1 MKHDHFVVQS
11 PDKPAQQLLLLF
23 HGVGDNPVAMGEIGS
38 WFAPLFPDALV
49 VSVGGAEPSGNPSGR
64 QWFSVQGITED
75 NRQARVNAIM
85 PTRSRVNAIMPTFIE
100 TVRYWQKQSGVGA
113 NATALIGFSQ
123 GAIMAL
129 ESIKAEPGLA
139 SRVIAFNG
147 RYASLPETAS
157 TATTIH
163 LIHGGED
170 PVIDLA
176 HAVAAQKA
184 LISAGGDVTLDIV
197 EDLGHAID
205 NRSMQLALDH
215 LRYTIPKHYFDE
227 ALSGGK
233 PGDDDVIEMM

>member
-1 MKHDHFVVQS
+1 MV
-11 PDKPAQQLLLLF
+11 
-23 HGVGDNPVAMGEIGS
+23 
-38 WFAPLFPDALV
+38 
-49 VSVGGAEPSGNPSGR
+49 
-64 QWFSVQGITED
+64 
-75 NRQARVNAIM
+75 
-85 PTRSRVNAIMPTFIE
+85 
-100 TVRYWQKQSGVGA
+100 
-113 NATALIGFSQ
+113 
-123 GAIMAL
+123 L

-176 HAVAAQKA
+176 HAVAAQEA
-184 LISAGGDVTLDIV
+184 LISAGDDVTLDIV

-205 NRSMQLALDH
+205 NRSMQFALDH

>member
-1 MKHDHFVVQS
+1 MKHDYFVVQS

-49 VSVGGAEPSGNPSGR
+49 VSVGGAEPSGNPAGR

-75 NRQARVNAIM
+75 NRQARVD
-85 PTRSRVNAIMPTFIE
+85 AIMPTFIE

-123 GAIMAL
+123 GAIMVL

-176 HAVAAQKA
+176 HAVAAQEA

-205 NRSMQLALDH
+205 NRSMQFALDH

>member
-11 PDKPAQQLLLLF
+11 PDKPAKQLLLLF
-23 HGVGDNPVAMGEIGS
+23 HGVGDNPVNMAQIGS

-49 VSVGGAEPSGNPSGR
+49 VSVGGAEPCGPNGR
-64 QWFSVQGITED
+64 QWFSVQDVTEEG
-75 NRQARVNAIM
+75 RQE
-85 PTRSRVNAIMPTFIE
+85 RVNAIMPTFVD
-100 TVRYWQKQSGVGA
+100 TVRYWQQQSGVKA

-147 RYASLPETAS
+147 RYATLPERAS
-157 TATTIH
+157 TETTIH

-170 PVIDLA
+170 RVIELS
-176 HAVAAQKA
+176 HAVAGQEA
-184 LISAGGDVTLDIV
+184 LIRAGGDVTLDIV
-197 EDLGHAID
+197 DDLGHAID
-205 NRSMQLALDH
+205 DRSIQFALDH
-215 LRYTIPKHYFDE
+215 LRFTVPKHYFDE

-233 PGDDDVIEMM
+233 PNDDDIVEFF

>member
-11 PDKPAQQLLLLF
+11 PDRPAKQLLLLF
-23 HGVGDNPVAMGEIGS
+23 HGVGDNPANMAQIGS

-49 VSVGGAEPSGNPSGR
+49 VSVGGAEPCGPDGR
-64 QWFSVQGITED
+64 QWFSVQSVTEES
-75 NRQARVNAIM
+75 RQEQVD
-85 PTRSRVNAIMPTFIE
+85 AIMPTFVG
-100 TVRYWQKQSGVGA
+100 TVRYWQQQSGVKA

-147 RYASLPETAS
+147 RYATLPERAS
-157 TATTIH
+157 TETTIH

-170 PVIDLA
+170 RVIELS
-176 HAVAAQKA
+176 HAVAGQEA
-184 LISAGGDVTLDIV
+184 LIRAGGDVTLDIV
-197 EDLGHAID
+197 DDLGHAID
-205 NRSMQLALDH
+205 DRSIQFALDH
-215 LRYTIPKHYFDE
+215 LRFTVPKHYFDE

-233 PGDDDVIEMM
+233 PNDDDIVEFF